1 MNGWLPGV
9 AHRGKH
15 LVSAPL
21 PRRGKAETGGRRK
34 FCLAGRSLAVNAWF
48 TSSISKRHSSG
59 NPEMRKMI
67 VVLSLLRILFRT
79 ARFGLIAHGHRTE
92 ATTFWTEGVP
102 FNLFRRPPDEP
113 QPVL

>member
-1 MNGWLPGV
+1 
-9 AHRGKH
+9 
-15 LVSAPL
+15 
-21 PRRGKAETGGRRK
+21 
-34 FCLAGRSLAVNAWF
+34 
-48 TSSISKRHSSG
+48 
-59 NPEMRKMI
+59 MRKMI